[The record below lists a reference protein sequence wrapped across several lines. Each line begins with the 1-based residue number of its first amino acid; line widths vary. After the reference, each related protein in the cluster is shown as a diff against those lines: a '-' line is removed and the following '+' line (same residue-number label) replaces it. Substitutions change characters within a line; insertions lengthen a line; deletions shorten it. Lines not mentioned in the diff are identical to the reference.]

1 LCGLETAAAA
11 MPCYIA
17 AQSGAF
23 YELLFVL
30 INVLGQFT
38 PSADASW
45 QHWLTALP
53 VHVSQILYAVYPNW
67 SPEMSKLLSRKI
79 APSPMPA
86 EISVVD
92 LIDTYFTA
100 YNSARL
106 REACQLLS
114 RDIMK
119 EGVTV
124 AMSLSGA
131 MTPAGLGVSVLAP
144 LMRHGFIDWMIST
157 GANLYHDIHYGL
169 GLDLYSSSPF
179 LDDVKLREEGRIRIY
194 DIVFG
199 YDVLLET
206 DAFIREILK
215 AEPFQKRM
223 STAEFHYLLG
233 KYLHAIEQQIGVKNS
248 CLLATAYECGVPIYT
263 SSPGD
268 SSIGMNVAALALE
281 GYQLVIDPS
290 LDVNETAAIA
300 YAARDTGNS
309 DIEGKSAALI
319 IGGGSPK
326 NFLLQ
331 TQPQLHEVLGLEER
345 GHDFFI
351 QVTDA
356 RPDTGGLSG
365 ATPSEAV
372 SWGKV
377 DPHELPSTI
386 VCYTDSTIAL
396 PIMTAYIISQCPS
409 RPLKRLYDR
418 RGEMLATLSRD
429 YAAAKADPNRFVG
442 SPVARPAL
450 EEPRQVVATYPCG
463 TPIGN
468 GKR

>member
-1 LCGLETAAAA
+1 
-11 MPCYIA
+11 
-17 AQSGAF
+17 
-23 YELLFVL
+23 
-30 INVLGQFT
+30 
-38 PSADASW
+38 
-45 QHWLTALP
+45 
-53 VHVSQILYAVYPNW
+53 
-67 SPEMSKLLSRKI
+67 MSKLLSHKI

-86 EISVVD
+86 SISVVD
-92 LIDTYFTA
+92 LIDGYFTA

-106 REACQLLS
+106 REICHLLS
-114 RDIMK
+114 REVMQP
-119 EGVTV
+119 GVTV
-124 AMSLSGA
+124 GLSLSGA
-131 MTPAGLGVSVLAP
+131 MTPAGFGVSVLAP
-144 LMRHGFIDWMIST
+144 LMRHGFVDWIIST
-157 GANLYHDIHYGL
+157 GANLYHDMHYGL
-169 GLDLYSSSPF
+169 GLELYSSSPF
-179 LDDVKLREEGRIRIY
+179 LDDVKLRQEGRIRIY
-194 DIVFG
+194 DIVFD

-206 DAFIREILK
+206 DAFLRELLK

-233 KYLHAIEQQIGVKNS
+233 KYVSEVEKQVGVKNS

-268 SSIGMNVAALALE
+268 SSIGMNIAAIALE
-281 GYQLVIDPS
+281 GSQLVLDPS

-300 YAARDTGNS
+300 YAARETGTPGV
-309 DIEGKSAALI
+309 EGKSAALI

-345 GHDFFI
+345 GHDYFI

-377 DPHELPSTI
+377 DPDELPNTI

-396 PIMTAYIISQCPS
+396 PIMTAYVIDQCEA

-418 RGEMLATLSRD
+418 REELLAKLQAD
-429 YAAAKADPNRFVG
+429 YLAAKANPTHSVS
-442 SPVARPAL
+442 SPISVVEPAAREL
-450 EEPRQVVATYPCG
+450 VATYPCG
-463 TPIGN
+463 TPIRN
-468 GKR
+468 GHRK

>member
-1 LCGLETAAAA
+1 
-11 MPCYIA
+11 
-17 AQSGAF
+17 
-23 YELLFVL
+23 
-30 INVLGQFT
+30 
-38 PSADASW
+38 
-45 QHWLTALP
+45 
-53 VHVSQILYAVYPNW
+53 
-67 SPEMSKLLSRKI
+67 MSKILSHKI
-79 APSPMPA
+79 SPAPMPA

-92 LIDTYFTA
+92 LIDGYFTA

-106 REACQLLS
+106 REICHLLS
-114 RDIMK
+114 REVMQ

-124 AMSLSGA
+124 AVSLSGA
-131 MTPAGLGVSVLAP
+131 LTPAGLGGSVLAP
-144 LMRHGFIDWMIST
+144 LMRHGMIDWMIST

-169 GLDLYSSSPF
+169 GLDLYASHPF
-179 LDDVKLREEGRIRIY
+179 VDDVKLRQEGRIRIY

-206 DAFIREILK
+206 DAFIRELLK

-223 STAEFHYLLG
+223 STAEFHHLLG
-233 KYLHAIEQQIGVKNS
+233 KYLYEVEQQLGLKHS
-248 CLLATAYECGVPIYT
+248 CLLSMAYQCGVPIYT

-281 GYQLVIDPS
+281 GYQLMIDPS

-300 YAARDTGNS
+300 YAARQTSSGE
-309 DIEGKSAALI
+309 EGKSAAVIL
-319 IGGGSPK
+319 GGGSPK

-331 TQPQLHEVLGLEER
+331 TQPQIHEVLGLEER
-345 GHDFFI
+345 GHDYFVQI
-351 QVTDA
+351 TDA

-377 DPHELPSTI
+377 DPEELPSTI

-396 PIMTAYIISQCPS
+396 PILSAYILSQCEP

-418 RGEMLATLSRD
+418 REEMLETLRRD
-429 YAAAKADPNRFVG
+429 YLTAQAQQ
-442 SPVARPAL
+442 PAQ
-450 EEPRQVVATYPCG
+450 PTIAIAQTVKQAVTAPQPIATYPCG
-463 TPIGN
+463 TPIRKEHRN
-468 GKR
+468 GYRRESIEV

>member
-1 LCGLETAAAA
+1 
-11 MPCYIA
+11 
-17 AQSGAF
+17 
-23 YELLFVL
+23 
-30 INVLGQFT
+30 
-38 PSADASW
+38 
-45 QHWLTALP
+45 
-53 VHVSQILYAVYPNW
+53 
-67 SPEMSKLLSRKI
+67 MSKLLSRKI

-92 LIDTYFTA
+92 LIDGYFTA

-106 REACQLLS
+106 REICHLLS
-114 RDIMK
+114 QDVFQA
-119 EGVTV
+119 GVTV
-124 AMSLSGA
+124 GLSLSGA
-131 MTPAGLGVSVLAP
+131 MTPAGFGVSVLAP
-144 LMRHGFIDWMIST
+144 LIRHGFVDWIIST

-169 GLDLYSSSPF
+169 GMDLYASNPF
-179 LDDVKLREEGRIRIY
+179 VDDVKLRQEGRIRIY

-215 AEPFQKRM
+215 AEPFQHRM
-223 STAEFHYLLG
+223 STAEFHHLLG
-233 KYLHAIEQQIGVKNS
+233 KYLHEVEQQLGVKNS

-281 GYQLVIDPS
+281 GSKLVLDPS

-300 YAARDTGNS
+300 YAARESG
-309 DIEGKSAALI
+309 IPEVEGKSAALI

-345 GHDFFI
+345 GHDYFI
-351 QVTDA
+351 QITDA

-377 DPHELPSTI
+377 DPDELPSTI

-396 PIMTAYIISQCPS
+396 PIMAAYSINQCPA

-418 RGEMLATLSRD
+418 REEMLAKLQAD
-429 YAAAKADPNRFVG
+429 YLAAKANPQPVVSTPN
-442 SPVARPAL
+442 PVV
-450 EEPRQVVATYPCG
+450 EPEPVSERELVATYPCG
-463 TPIGN
+463 TPIRN
-468 GKR
+468 GHKNGHNGHKNGHRK

>member
-1 LCGLETAAAA
+1 
-11 MPCYIA
+11 
-17 AQSGAF
+17 
-23 YELLFVL
+23 
-30 INVLGQFT
+30 
-38 PSADASW
+38 
-45 QHWLTALP
+45 
-53 VHVSQILYAVYPNW
+53 
-67 SPEMSKLLSRKI
+67 MSNLLSRKI
-79 APSPMPA
+79 APAPMPT

-92 LIDTYFTA
+92 LIDGYFTA

-106 REACQLLS
+106 REICHLLS
-114 RDIMK
+114 REVMQ

-124 AMSLSGA
+124 GLSLSGA
-131 MTPAGLGVSVLAP
+131 MTPAGFGVSVLAP
-144 LMRHGFIDWMIST
+144 LVRHGFVDWIIST
-157 GANLYHDIHYGL
+157 GANLYHDMHYGL
-169 GLDLYSSSPF
+169 GLDLFSSNPF
-179 LDDVKLREEGRIRIY
+179 LDDIKLRQEGRIRIY

-223 STAEFHYLLG
+223 STAEFHHLLG
-233 KYLHAIEQQIGVKNS
+233 KYVREVEKQLGVQNS

-281 GYQLVIDPS
+281 GSQLILDPS

-300 YAARDTGNS
+300 YCARESSNPEV
-309 DIEGKSAALI
+309 EGKSAALI

-326 NFLLQ
+326 NFMLQ

-345 GHDFFI
+345 GHDYFI
-351 QVTDA
+351 QITDA

-377 DPHELPSTI
+377 DPEELPNTI

-396 PIMTAYIISQCPS
+396 PIMTAYVINQCEA

-418 RGEMLATLSRD
+418 RQEMVEKLRTD
-429 YAAAKADPNRFVG
+429 YLAAKENPAHLVSTPI
-442 SPVARPAL
+442 PVV
-450 EEPRQVVATYPCG
+450 EPERELIATYPCG
-463 TPIGN
+463 TPIHKN
-468 GKR
+468 GHRK